1 MCIIERLGLQCV
13 LFYPVCGSRSDREI
27 GSCELGKLMEDKSNP
42 AEDSVE
48 MGDCA
53 SNWDLCPVQA

>member
-1 MCIIERLGLQCV
+1 M
-13 LFYPVCGSRSDREI
+13 I
-27 GSCELGKLMEDKSNP
+27 GKLLALGKLMEDKVSNT

>member
-1 MCIIERLGLQCV
+1 MCIIERLELQCV
-13 LFYPVCGSRSDREI
+13 LFYSVRGYRPDWEI
-27 GSCELGKLMEDKSNP
+27 GSCKLGKLMEDKSNP

-48 MGDCA
+48 MGNCA